1 MRKLF
6 KILAVLLALA
16 AIVCTGVTA
25 WNMHE
30 KYTQEQAVVNDL
42 KSQIANLTKRE
53 KESAVMQ
60 SVNAQLE
67 EIANQQRI
75 VSDERRDEAV
85 EQTKIAN
92 EMRQHAEQERQN
104 AQIAERRA
112 LEASEV
118 AKKQQIIAEKER
130 LQAEH
135 SKRVADTLSYIALS
149 RTLANTAIT
158 QYQAGNHELA
168 DLLEY
173 AVCLYTN
180 RYHGDLSYPVIYQAL
195 ALTSQNKTVWNKHK
209 GSVTDI
215 AFGDEKQGFFVTCST
230 YGEVIK
236 HTVMGNK
243 LNSTILISNPQYDF
257 RDVFINRK
265 TNAIY
270 ALSRTGE
277 LLICREKAIKNI
289 KTNVAKM
296 KSMDTA
302 GDQFILF
309 GEKGMALFDT
319 EKEIIVTDKQ
329 LPFVIE
335 FATRFQN
342 YPVIFD
348 RQGRMHIVKGFDKLD
363 TKKVPFEGQVTAFA
377 ESKNSHTFAYGM
389 SNGTIYFIN
398 AQGKTNKLVGHLSR
412 ISKLKINGHR
422 LSSSS
427 YDGVFNMWMTNMSK
441 IEPMSFFN
449 TKGWIL
455 NFTFDLQKNNIW
467 AGDQNG
473 NIIRALISLPMM
485 QQQLKAK
492 IKRNLTREEWNYY
505 IGKNIPYE
513 TFIGKEAR
521 L

>member
-1 MRKLF
+1 MSKLF

-42 KSQIANLTKRE
+42 KSQIAHLTKRE

-75 VSDERRDEAV
+75 VSDERREEAV

-118 AKKQQIIAEKER
+118 AKKEQIIAEKER
-130 LQAEH
+130 LQAEY

-149 RTLANTAIT
+149 RTLANTAVT
-158 QYQAGNHELA
+158 QYQTGNHELA

-180 RYHGDLSYPVIYQAL
+180 RYHGDLSHPVIYQAL

-215 AFGDEKQGFFVTCST
+215 AFGDEKQGFFVTCSS
-230 YGEVIK
+230 YGEVIR
-236 HTVMGNK
+236 HTIMGNR

-277 LLICREKAIKNI
+277 LLIFREKAIKNI
-289 KTNVAKM
+289 KINVAKM

-319 EKEIIVTDKQ
+319 EKEIIVSDKQ

-342 YPVIFD
+342 FPVIFD
-348 RQGRMHIVKGFDKLD
+348 RQGRMHIVKGFNKLE

-377 ESKNSHTFAYGM
+377 ESKNSH
-389 SNGTIYFIN
+389 
-398 AQGKTNKLVGHLSR
+398 
-412 ISKLKINGHR
+412 
-422 LSSSS
+422 SSS

-455 NFTFDLQKNNIW
+455 NFTFDLQKNYIW

-485 QQQLKAK
+485 QQQLRAK

-513 TFIGKEAR
+513 PFIGKEAR

>member
-1 MRKLF
+1 
-6 KILAVLLALA
+6 
-16 AIVCTGVTA
+16 
-25 WNMHE
+25 MHE

-42 KSQIANLTKRE
+42 KSQIAHLTKRE

-75 VSDERRDEAV
+75 VSDERREEAV

-118 AKKQQIIAEKER
+118 AKKEQIIAEKER
-130 LQAEH
+130 LQAEY

-149 RTLANTAIT
+149 RTLANTAVT
-158 QYQAGNHELA
+158 QYQTGNHELA

-180 RYHGDLSYPVIYQAL
+180 RYHGDLSHPVIYQAL

-215 AFGDEKQGFFVTCST
+215 AFGDEKQGFFVTCSS
-230 YGEVIK
+230 YGEVIR
-236 HTVMGNK
+236 HTIMGNR
-243 LNSTILISNPQYDF
+243 LNSTILIRDPQYDF

-277 LLICREKAIKNI
+277 LLIFREKAIKNI

-319 EKEIIVTDKQ
+319 EKEIIVSDKQ

-342 YPVIFD
+342 FPVIFD
-348 RQGRMHIVKGFDKLD
+348 RQGRMHIVKGFNKLE

-377 ESKNSHTFAYGM
+377 ESKNSHTFAY
-389 SNGTIYFIN
+389 
-398 AQGKTNKLVGHLSR
+398 
-412 ISKLKINGHR
+412 
-422 LSSSS
+422 SSS

-455 NFTFDLQKNNIW
+455 NFTFDLQKNYIW

-485 QQQLKAK
+485 QQQLRAK

-513 TFIGKEAR
+513 PFIGKEAR

>member
-118 AKKQQIIAEKER
+118 AKK
-130 LQAEH
+130 QAEH

-277 LLICREKAIKNI
+277 LLICREKTIKNI
-289 KTNVAKM
+289 NVNVAKL

-319 EKEIIVTDKQ
+319 EKEIIVSDKQ

-348 RQGRMHIVKGFDKLD
+348 RQGRMHIVKGFDKLE

-441 IEPMSFFN
+441 IEPN

>member
-75 VSDERRDEAV
+75 VSDERREEAV

-118 AKKQQIIAEKER
+118 AKKEQIIAEKER
-130 LQAEH
+130 LQAEY

-149 RTLANTAIT
+149 RTLANTAVT
-158 QYQAGNHELA
+158 QYQTGNHELA

-180 RYHGDLSYPVIYQAL
+180 RYHGDLSHPVIYQAL

-215 AFGDEKQGFFVTCST
+215 AFGDEKQGFS
-230 YGEVIK
+230 
-236 HTVMGNK
+236 
-243 LNSTILISNPQYDF
+243 
-257 RDVFINRK
+257 
-265 TNAIY
+265 
-270 ALSRTGE
+270 
-277 LLICREKAIKNI
+277 
-289 KTNVAKM
+289 
-296 KSMDTA
+296 
-302 GDQFILF
+302 
-309 GEKGMALFDT
+309 
-319 EKEIIVTDKQ
+319 
-329 LPFVIE
+329 
-335 FATRFQN
+335 
-342 YPVIFD
+342 
-348 RQGRMHIVKGFDKLD
+348 
-363 TKKVPFEGQVTAFA
+363 
-377 ESKNSHTFAYGM
+377 
-389 SNGTIYFIN
+389 
-398 AQGKTNKLVGHLSR
+398 
-412 ISKLKINGHR
+412 
-422 LSSSS
+422 
-427 YDGVFNMWMTNMSK
+427 
-441 IEPMSFFN
+441 
-449 TKGWIL
+449 
-455 NFTFDLQKNNIW
+455 
-467 AGDQNG
+467 
-473 NIIRALISLPMM
+473 
-485 QQQLKAK
+485 
-492 IKRNLTREEWNYY
+492 
-505 IGKNIPYE
+505 
-513 TFIGKEAR
+513 
-521 L
+521 